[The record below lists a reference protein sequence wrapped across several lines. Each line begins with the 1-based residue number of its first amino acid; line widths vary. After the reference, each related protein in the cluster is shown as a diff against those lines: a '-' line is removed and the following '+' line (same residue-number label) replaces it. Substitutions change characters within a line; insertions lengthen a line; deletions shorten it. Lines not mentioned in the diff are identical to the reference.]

1 MELIDRRGKQKQEE
15 QPIIINE
22 AVEQD
27 ELVIKVYPDS
37 KIYGELRILKE
48 DHSRWINGTPQGRTL
63 FLQTAIKNRNTLDA
77 LVIENY
83 DKANAKGIA
92 AQHMLTCT
100 VDEETLV
107 ELKDEAR
114 AMRLDLDEY
123 MRALTYTYAKK
134 VRDEKIQRDNE
145 AEAKRIAMTPLNIEV
160 PLLKPVQ
167 AALLEKYPLTE
178 EEESN
183 MHIDRSYFRYIYL
196 KERLLK
202 LVEETLGE

>member
-1 MELIDRRGKQKQEE
+1 MKLTDSRGKVQEKAE
-15 QPIIINE
+15 PIITNE
-22 AVEQD
+22 VAEQD
-27 ELVIKVYPDS
+27 ELLILVHPDWR
-37 KIYGELRILKE
+37 INNQLRIMKE
-48 DHSRWINGTPQGRTL
+48 DHARWVNGTPQGRTL

-77 LVIENY
+77 LEIQDY
-83 DKANAKGIA
+83 DSANAKARAG
-92 AQHMLTCT
+92 LDRLSCR
-100 VDEETLV
+100 VDEETLAT
-107 ELKDEAR
+107 LKDEAR
-114 AMRLDLDEY
+114 ALHLDLDQY
-123 MRALTYTYAKK
+123 MRALTYSYAKK

-183 MHIDRSYFRYIYL
+183 THIDGSFRYTYM

-202 LVEETLGE
+202 LIEETLGQ

>member
-1 MELIDRRGKQKQEE
+1 MELIDRRGKQKQED
-15 QPIIINE
+15 QQIIINKV
-22 AVEQD
+22 VEQD
-27 ELVIKVYPDS
+27 ELVIRVYPDS

-100 VDEETLV
+100 VDEETLA
-107 ELKDEAR
+107 ELRDEAR
-114 AMRLDLDEY
+114 AMRLNLDEY

-134 VRDEKIQRDNE
+134 IRDEKIQRDKE
-145 AEAKRIAMTPLNIEV
+145 AEAKRSAMIPLVIEV
-160 PLLKPVQ
+160 PLLKPLQ
-167 AALLEKYPLTE
+167 AALIERYPFTE
-178 EEESN
+178 EEKIGISLATQ
-183 MHIDRSYFRYIYL
+183 MKCSYM

-202 LVEETLGE
+202 VIEESLGE

>member
-15 QPIIINE
+15 QPIIINK

-27 ELVIKVYPDS
+27 ELVIQVYPDS
-37 KIYGELRILKE
+37 KICGELRILKE

-83 DKANAKGIA
+83 NKANAKGIA

-100 VDEETLV
+100 VDEETLA

-134 VRDEKIQRDNE
+134 IRDEKIQRDNE
-145 AEAKRIAMTPLNIEV
+145 AEAKRIAMIPLVIEV
-160 PLLKPVQ
+160 PLLKPLQ
-167 AALLEKYPLTE
+167 AALIERYPFTE
-178 EEESN
+178 EEKIGISLATQ
-183 MHIDRSYFRYIYL
+183 MRYSYM

-202 LVEETLGE
+202 VIEESLGE

>member
-15 QPIIINE
+15 QQIIINK
-22 AVEQD
+22 AVEHD
-27 ELVIKVYPDS
+27 ELVIQVYPDS

-63 FLQTAIKNRNTLDA
+63 FLQTAIKNRSTLDA
-77 LVIENY
+77 FVIENY

-100 VDEETLV
+100 VDEETLA

-114 AMRLDLDEY
+114 SMRLNLDEY

-134 VRDEKIQRDNE
+134 IRDEKIQRDNE
-145 AEAKRIAMTPLNIEV
+145 AEAKRIAMIPLVIEV
-160 PLLKPVQ
+160 PLLKPLQ
-167 AALLEKYPLTE
+167 AALIERYPFTE
-178 EEESN
+178 EEKIGISLATQ
-183 MHIDRSYFRYIYL
+183 MRYSYM

-202 LVEETLGE
+202 VIEESLGE